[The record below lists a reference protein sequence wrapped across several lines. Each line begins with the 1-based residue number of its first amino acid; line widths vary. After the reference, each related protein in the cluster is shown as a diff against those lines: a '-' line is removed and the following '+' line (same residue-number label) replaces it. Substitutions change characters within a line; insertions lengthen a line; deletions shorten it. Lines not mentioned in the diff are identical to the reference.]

1 MGPVEKGFT
10 LIELMIVVAIIG
22 ILAAIGLPAY
32 EDNTIRAKMSEVMLS
47 LAGCRTPISEVY
59 YSGPLDAPGANGWGC
74 EHDATHATKFVASV
88 TTDQNGVITATVQG
102 ISAAVDGRFVTL
114 RPLQD
119 ASTDAVFLPGES
131 QSLYG
136 WRCGAAGTT
145 VALKYLPASCRG

>member
-1 MGPVEKGFT
+1 MGSLEKGFT

-32 EDNTIRAKMSEVMLS
+32 EDYTIRAKMSEVMLS

-59 YSGPLDAPGANGWGC
+59 YTGSLDAPGPNGWGC
-74 EHDATHATKFVASV
+74 EINASQGTKYVASV
-88 TTDQNGVITATVQG
+88 TTDANGVVTATVRS

-119 ASTDAVFLPGES
+119 ASTDAVFVPGES

-136 WRCGAAGTT
+136 WRCGATGTT
-145 VALKYLPASCRG
+145 IPLKYLPASCRG

>member
-1 MGPVEKGFT
+1 MGPLEKGFT

-32 EDNTIRAKMSEVMLS
+32 EDYTIRAKMSEVMLS

-59 YSGPLDAPGANGWGC
+59 YTGSLDAPGPNGWGC
-74 EHDATHATKFVASV
+74 EVSASLGTKYVASV
-88 TTDQNGVITATVQG
+88 TTDANGVVTATVRN
-102 ISAAVDGRFVTL
+102 ISAAVDGQFVTL

-119 ASTDAVFLPGES
+119 ASTDAVFVAGQS

-136 WRCGAAGTT
+136 WRCGATGTT
-145 VALKYLPASCRG
+145 VPLKYLPASCRG

>member
-1 MGPVEKGFT
+1 MGRLEKGFT

-32 EDNTIRAKMSEVMLS
+32 NDYTIRAKMSEVMLS

-59 YSGPLDAPGANGWGC
+59 FAGPPQAPGANGWGC
-74 EHDATHATKFVASV
+74 EISASQGTKYVTSV
-88 TTDQNGVITATVQG
+88 TTDPNGVVTATVRN
-102 ISAAVDGRFVTL
+102 ISAVVDGQSVTL

-119 ASTDAVFLPGES
+119 ASTDAVFIPNES

-136 WRCGAAGTT
+136 WKCGSTGTT
-145 VALKYLPASCRG
+145 VPIKYLPASCRG

>member
-1 MGPVEKGFT
+1 MGPLEKGFT

-32 EDNTIRAKMSEVMLS
+32 EDYTIRAKMSEVMLS

-59 YSGPLDAPGANGWGC
+59 YSGPLNAPGPNGWGC
-74 EHDATHATKFVASV
+74 EINASQGTKYVASV
-88 TTDQNGVITATVQG
+88 TTDANGVVTATVRS

-119 ASTDAVFLPGES
+119 ASTDAVFVPGES
-131 QSLYG
+131 QPLYG
-136 WRCGAAGTT
+136 WRCGATGTT
-145 VALKYLPASCRG
+145 IPLKYLPASCRG

>member
-1 MGPVEKGFT
+1 MGPLQKGFT

-32 EDNTIRAKMSEVMLS
+32 EDYTIRAKMSEVMLS

-59 YSGPLDAPGANGWGC
+59 YTGSLDAPGPNGWGC
-74 EHDATHATKFVASV
+74 EVNASMGTRYVTSV
-88 TTDQNGVITATVQG
+88 TTDANGVVTATVRN

-119 ASTDAVFLPGES
+119 ASTDAVFVPGETK
-131 QSLYG
+131 SLYG

-145 VALKYLPASCRG
+145 VPLKYLPASCRG